1 MRTIQQKR
9 QLPGNPHWT
18 GTAQAT
24 SLPDKDAAHCNKRL
38 ILFSLDF
45 PARQGRRRPR
55 SSRIPYPKRH
65 GGIVRRTRTLDLA
78 PPKQR
83 KRNSPSFRGTPRHR
97 KAKIARGWQDLRTMH
112 GLRGLCS
119 GDSLARFGGPCSG
132 GPGNIRAPCMIRGVS
147 AAKRAPPWQDLR
159 AMHSR
164 KAICSAF
171 RIHGAHILPKP
182 ARFGYTAAI
191 RCQGGALFPSEAPSG
206 MHEARKLP
214 RMAARERTT
223 AKSYHRQTP
232 GNAFREHPAVAELPR
247 AHRGGVRCHGAG
259 LRGAH
264 HGEIL
269 PPSNVGGGQ
278 LARRLR
284 EAARHA
290 RRICSPGFTRAARKA
305 RPRAEI
311 REAARHAHQVR
322 TPGSKGGSTR
332 KTQPRA
338 GNSRGGHN
346 GFAKQLDAQS
356 RQGTKKRR
364 SEERRLPRKTTG
376 ANQIRPES

>member
-171 RIHGAHILPKP
+171 RIHGARILPKP
-182 ARFGYTAAI
+182 ARFGCTAAI
-191 RCQGGALFPSEAPSG
+191 CCQGGALFPSEAPSG

-269 PPSNVGGGQ
+269 PPSNVGGAARKAASRSGSTRKADLLAGIHKSGSQ
-278 LARRLR
+278 GTAARRDSRGGSTRTSGSHAGFEGRLDTQDTAARREFARRPQRVR
-284 EAARHA
+284 EAARRAKPTGHKKA
-290 RRICSPGFTRAARKA
+290 PLRRTAPSPQNYGRK
-305 RPRAEI
+305 PD
-311 REAARHAHQVR
+311 
-322 TPGSKGGSTR
+322 P
-332 KTQPRA
+332 P
-338 GNSRGGHN
+338 
-346 GFAKQLDAQS
+346 
-356 RQGTKKRR
+356 
-364 SEERRLPRKTTG
+364 
-376 ANQIRPES
+376 